1 MAKLAANVY
10 GEALF
15 EVASQE
21 VGAMDTLWTQAEF
34 IRNTIHANPAL
45 DQLLAHPGIT
55 KAQKQDMM
63 REVFHESIGAVMEGF
78 LYIVIAKERYAHLSA
93 MLDVFITKI
102 KEAKKIGT
110 ALVTTPLPL
119 SEEQKAQL
127 MKRLLATTSFEKI
140 HIEYALDPSLI
151 GGIVIRMKDRV
162 VDASV
167 KTRLGNLTK
176 QLMDIQIA

>member
-15 EVASQE
+15 EVAMQE
-21 VGAMDTLWTQAEF
+21 AGAMDTLWTEAEF
-34 IRNTIHANPAL
+34 IKNTLDTNPAF
-45 DQLLAHPGIT
+45 DQLLTHPGIT
-55 KAQKQDMM
+55 KKQKQDMI
-63 REVFHESIGAVMEGF
+63 REVFHESISAVMEGF
-78 LYIVIAKERYAHLSA
+78 LFIVIAKERYAHLRA

-127 MKRLLATTSFEKI
+127 LKRLLATTSFETI
-140 HIEYALDPSLI
+140 NIDYALDPSLI
-151 GGIVIRMKDRV
+151 GGIVIRIKDRV

-167 KTRLGNLTK
+167 KTRLNNLTK